1 MRKFTFAVTVE
12 TDTLDHAHQVMS
24 ERLNYDEMY
33 EDEHGEKFDY
43 WFGETRLIERNEDIS

>member
-33 EDEHGEKFDY
+33 EDEHGKKFDY
-43 WFGETRLIERNEDIS
+43 WFGEARLIERNADIS